1 MLCKECGHE
10 NPAINSTCQNC
21 QAKLYLA
28 KLRITLDSGRHQTHF
43 LFPQNYKL
51 GRGDEN
57 EIVIAD
63 PSVSRCHAEIKF
75 ENGLFF
81 IVDSGSKNGYLLNNS
96 HFKHQELHDLDCI
109 QVGNVLL
116 NFYDQ
121 TGRSVPGKL
130 RTEEFVQEEF
140 FKFSRNRRTEITT
153 DAVLHTMFDLV
164 LSLIHAEKGFLFE
177 CNQTIRPKFKFGKN
191 TKRELVAENQ
201 LSQTDKL
208 IIDEA
213 IKLRD
218 MKITFNSSDSKSV
231 DGSGWQRIAVPLIA
245 GKGGEFQ
252 NSEVIHEGLLG
263 VCYFCSEEKSK
274 PISKRKQELLNVL
287 IHQISIAMEN
297 EMLVSEAKEE
307 KRRIS
312 EQLLAARKIQQKLF
326 SNANQKFETLQVAT
340 FVAPCETVG
349 GDYFDIVAISGSKVA
364 IAIGDICGKGLPA
377 ALLAS
382 TVQAAICSHL
392 EYSTLPSE
400 IIRKLNRL
408 LIKSTADSI
417 FLTLFFG
424 ILDLESGILEY
435 INAGHPPP
443 ILVRRN
449 NSIEELS
456 ATTFAL
462 GIFETETEQQK
473 TIEKT
478 IKFEAG
484 DILVMY
490 TDGVIENRNGNKKFY
505 GRKRLLK
512 LMQSISATGNI
523 RRRKLET
530 ILKNIV
536 DDLSDF
542 SGEERQED
550 DLTLFAVKRK

>member
-1 MLCKECGHE
+1 M
-10 NPAINSTCQNC
+10 
-21 QAKLYLA
+21 
-28 KLRITLDSGRHQTHF
+28 
-43 LFPQNYKL
+43 
-51 GRGDEN
+51 
-57 EIVIAD
+57 
-63 PSVSRCHAEIKF
+63 
-75 ENGLFF
+75 
-81 IVDSGSKNGYLLNNS
+81 
-96 HFKHQELHDLDCI
+96 
-109 QVGNVLL
+109 
-116 NFYDQ
+116 
-121 TGRSVPGKL
+121 
-130 RTEEFVQEEF
+130 
-140 FKFSRNRRTEITT
+140 
-153 DAVLHTMFDLV
+153 
-164 LSLIHAEKGFLFE
+164 
-177 CNQTIRPKFKFGKN
+177 
-191 TKRELVAENQ
+191 
-201 LSQTDKL
+201 
-208 IIDEA
+208 
-213 IKLRD
+213 
-218 MKITFNSSDSKSV
+218 
-231 DGSGWQRIAVPLIA
+231 
-245 GKGGEFQ
+245 
-252 NSEVIHEGLLG
+252 
-263 VCYFCSEEKSK
+263 CYFCSEEKSK

-478 IKFEAG
+478 IKLEAG
-484 DILVMY
+484 AILVMY
-490 TDGVIENRNGNKKFY
+490 TDGVRGNRNGNKKF
-505 GRKRLLK
+505 
-512 LMQSISATGNI
+512 
-523 RRRKLET
+523 
-530 ILKNIV
+530 
-536 DDLSDF
+536 
-542 SGEERQED
+542 
-550 DLTLFAVKRK
+550 